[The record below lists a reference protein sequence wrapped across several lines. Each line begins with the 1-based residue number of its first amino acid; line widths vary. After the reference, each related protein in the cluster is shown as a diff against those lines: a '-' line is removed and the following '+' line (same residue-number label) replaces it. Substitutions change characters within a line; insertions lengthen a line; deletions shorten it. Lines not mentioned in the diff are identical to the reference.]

1 VRDVTFGEDKSQIR
15 TGTAPWA
22 MATLRNLVIGALRL
36 AGYANIAHGRRDTGT
51 DPHRILT
58 LYNLHPA

>member
-1 VRDVTFGEDKSQIR
+1 VTFGEDKSQVR

-36 AGYANIAHGRRDTGT
+36 AGYANIAHGRRDTGS
-51 DPHRILT
+51 DPNRVLA
-58 LYNLHPA
+58 LFELNPV